1 MRIASLPWAEYD
13 IFLDMELSGPLLR
26 DMRRRHGLSQ
36 SRLACRAN
44 TTQAVVS
51 RIERGEAS
59 PTLDTVRRL
68 LAAMGWELDVELRR
82 SHWQDHDAD
91 ALRAFGARTPEE
103 RVAGIEQT
111 LRDVSALRGT
121 AAGRSRSA

>member
-1 MRIASLPWAEYD
+1 
-13 IFLDMELSGPLLR
+13 MELSGALLQ

-36 SRLACRAN
+36 SRLARRAH

-51 RIERGEAS
+51 RIERGEVS

-82 SHWQDHDAD
+82 SHWQDHDPD

-103 RVAGIEQT
+103 RVAGIEWT
-111 LRDVSALRGT
+111 LRDVSALHD
-121 AAGRSRSA
+121 AAAARSRSA